1 MGWGPSTQ
9 TLANRSRRH
18 HVGNPS
24 SDAALFE
31 PHLVIVQTLATSI
44 AIASSAAAKM
54 PSPLP
59 SPPPQ
64 KSIAEQCHHSLIRA
78 PPQKGISSM
87 DKRAK
92 DFGNVKSSSKVKP
105 LLSVGSEKI
114 QLNGEIEGDEEKVSL
129 LPPRRGGMSKSP
141 GKPRLKVQWNDKD
154 GSKLAEVVE
163 FQRSDASDSD
173 DEDSDSCICAIM

>member
-1 MGWGPSTQ
+1 
-9 TLANRSRRH
+9 
-18 HVGNPS
+18 
-24 SDAALFE
+24 
-31 PHLVIVQTLATSI
+31 
-44 AIASSAAAKM
+44 
-54 PSPLP
+54 
-59 SPPPQ
+59 
-64 KSIAEQCHHSLIRA
+64 
-78 PPQKGISSM
+78 M

-114 QLNGEIEGDEEKVSL
+114 QLNGEIEGEEEKVSL

>member
-1 MGWGPSTQ
+1 
-9 TLANRSRRH
+9 
-18 HVGNPS
+18 
-24 SDAALFE
+24 
-31 PHLVIVQTLATSI
+31 
-44 AIASSAAAKM
+44 
-54 PSPLP
+54 
-59 SPPPQ
+59 
-64 KSIAEQCHHSLIRA
+64 
-78 PPQKGISSM
+78 M

-154 GSKLAEVVE
+154 GSKLLPSLFE
-163 FQRSDASDSD
+163 FPGQYTRHSNPFSFSFFTT
-173 DEDSDSCICAIM
+173 STTFLPSFSNQNPH

>member
-1 MGWGPSTQ
+1 
-9 TLANRSRRH
+9 
-18 HVGNPS
+18 
-24 SDAALFE
+24 
-31 PHLVIVQTLATSI
+31 
-44 AIASSAAAKM
+44 
-54 PSPLP
+54 
-59 SPPPQ
+59 
-64 KSIAEQCHHSLIRA
+64 
-78 PPQKGISSM
+78 M

-163 FQRSDASDSD
+163 FQRSDASGSD